1 MNHDLTKDSI
11 LHACI
16 IKQQLTIED
25 FEREINQMRAELTSH
40 EESASQDQKPNRE
53 KNELLVRMEGEL
65 IFLKN
70 ELMTLESIDTDH
82 VSKKVELGTVVVTD
96 QRVFFISTSIESVE
110 VNGKS
115 VFGLSVH
122 APIYEA
128 MKGKEK
134 GDRIEFNGLRYQIL
148 DIY

>member
-1 MNHDLTKDSI
+1 MEPELSKELI

-16 IKQQLTIED
+16 IKQQLTITD
-25 FEREINQMRAELTSH
+25 FEKEIEQMRAELTSH
-40 EESASQDQKPNRE
+40 EESASQGQKPNRE

-70 ELMTLESIDTDH
+70 ELMTLENIDTDH
-82 VSKKVELGTVVVTD
+82 VCNKVEQGAVVVTD

-128 MKGKEK
+128 MKGKAK
-134 GDRIEFNGLRYQIL
+134 GDRIEFHGLRYQIL

>member
-1 MNHDLTKDSI
+1 MNPELSKERI

-25 FEREINQMRAELTSH
+25 FEKEINQMRTELTSH
-40 EESASQDQKPNRE
+40 GESASQDQKPSRE

-70 ELMTLESIDTDH
+70 ELMTLENIDADH
-82 VSKKVELGTVVVTD
+82 VSKKVELGAVVVTD

-110 VNGKS
+110 VNGNS

>member
-1 MNHDLTKDSI
+1 MNPELSKESI

-16 IKQQLTIED
+16 IKQQLTIAD
-25 FEREINQMRAELTSH
+25 FEKEVTQMRAELTTH
-40 EESASQDQKPNRE
+40 DESASQDQKPNRE

-70 ELMTLESIDTDH
+70 ELMTLENIDPNH
-82 VSKKVELGTVVVTD
+82 VCQKVELGAVVVTD

-128 MKGKEK
+128 MKGKVI
-134 GDRIEFNGLRYQIL
+134 GDRIEFNGLRYQVL
-148 DIY
+148 EVY